1 MVSFQRAT
9 FDIRDKIINNIAPGN
24 RRKWVIKDQIRPR
37 EALAFLFSCSSLL
50 PPKNTKKDPGQLLL
64 FSSHGKAQE
73 KLWTCRMFSKVI
85 QNFKKFDILLEGGT
99 RVKSFFFLF

>member
-1 MVSFQRAT
+1 M
-9 FDIRDKIINNIAPGN
+9 
-24 RRKWVIKDQIRPR
+24 IKDQIRPR

-85 QNFKKFDILLEGGT
+85 QNFKKFDLLLEGGG
-99 RVKSFFFLF
+99 KSQIFFLSFLADYNHWSFSLPGFAS